1 MRDFSAETTAR
12 VAFIRQVISDAGAKG
27 IVFANSG
34 GKDATLVG
42 ILCKMACE
50 NTLGLILPCGVS
62 RNYGDDKKHAQMVGE
77 QFNITQRE
85 VDLQAA
91 RDAMVASLQQS
102 GMGDLESA
110 EANVS
115 IAPRLR
121 MIALYTVAVTEGRLV
136 AGTGNRSEKHMG
148 YFTKWGD
155 GAFDFNPI
163 TDLTVTEIFAFLR
176 HLKAPAEIIEK
187 APSAALFEGQTDEGE
202 MGITYASLDAF
213 LTTGKTDE
221 ADEAVIQRFHNA
233 SAHKRKNPI
242 LFGD

>member
-1 MRDFSAETTAR
+1 MRDYARETAQR
-12 VAFIRQVISDAGAKG
+12 VDFIRKLVADTGVKG

-34 GKDATLVG
+34 GKDATLTG
-42 ILCKMACE
+42 ILCKMACD
-50 NTLGLILPCGVS
+50 NTVGLILPCGVS
-62 RNYGDDKKHAQMVGE
+62 RNYAEDRAHAELLGA
-77 QFNITQRE
+77 QFNIFQRKF
-85 VDLQAA
+85 DLKNA
-91 RDAMVASLQQS
+91 RDALVQALNN
-102 GMGDLESA
+102 GGLDEINNE

-121 MIALYTVAVTEGRLV
+121 MIALYTVAVTENRLV

-163 TDLTVTEIFAFLR
+163 VDLTVTEIFEFLR
-176 HLKAPAEIIEK
+176 HLKAPAPIIEK

-213 LTTGKTDE
+213 LLTGKTNAE
-221 ADEAVIQRFHNA
+221 DEAVIDRFHTR
-233 SAHKRKNPI
+233 SEHKRKNPV
-242 LFGD
+242 LYGD